1 MVSNNRRITGHV
13 RGEARQKASY
23 AIGKF
28 RGAVS
33 GDIGPSLRFVSTK
46 NVPLSASQPIGRA
59 YCHIERRS
67 VFARHQQHTVGEISE
82 RGRVEKNRRAQH
94 NASETIGG
102 RRRERSEVTGDHSRD
117 MRPLEAEMI
126 EHADKTCRR

>member
-1 MVSNNRRITGHV
+1 MVSYGCRLPGRV
-13 RGEARQKASY
+13 SSEAGQKASH
-23 AIGKF
+23 AIDKIH
-28 RGAVS
+28 GAVG
-33 GDIGPSLRFVSTK
+33 GDIRPSLRFVSVED
-46 NVPLSASQPIGRA
+46 VPLSALQSIGRA
-59 YCHIERRS
+59 RCYIERRS